1 MLAGLGCQSHTTG
14 QANALLAWQATAA
27 WLIAHGNKGKQGKEI
42 WYMGMKW
49 KKGGNKFVAE
59 LLLACFLAVSF
70 AVPQTGVPIEATW
83 VREVSEGEDPG
94 KEPGSGETDDG
105 RSGIMPCG
113 DIEEEPMF
121 YH

>member
-1 MLAGLGCQSHTTG
+1 
-14 QANALLAWQATAA
+14 
-27 WLIAHGNKGKQGKEI
+27 
-42 WYMGMKW
+42 MGMKW
-49 KKGGNKFVAE
+49 KKRGNKFVAE

-105 RSGIMPCG
+105 RSGRCAIYNA
-113 DIEEEPMF
+113 I
-121 YH
+121 YIWRIWKNRT